1 MRPSTALWHCVIGLR
16 AIAPEAEGN
25 FLLESLL
32 SAFRSNPE
40 ITETQRALRHGTHRQ
55 LLSGIGASQKTTI
68 MASLWEGSN
77 GGRPWLLVTHNAYQ
91 AGRIYE
97 DLVTLLGPQDIELF
111 PAMDT
116 LPHEETSELENQG
129 ARARVLARLVMGEQL
144 IVVTHFSAL
153 CRKMMPP
160 GLLHKDTLRL
170 SSRMEIAPAE
180 LVNHAVNLGYE
191 RVDRVEGPGQFARR
205 GGIFDIWPPTTAEP
219 YRVEFF
225 GDEIESIRTFEP
237 IGQRSTSEDKEL
249 LIWPTRDSAGDID
262 GYAISELV
270 REKAAAQASALR
282 KSGLAEAG
290 DRLEQTMNEMA
301 ERLEQLGHF
310 PGRDQFMPFFYG
322 ARSVAGAEA
331 GSGSGSGSGSG
342 RGAGLVTL
350 LDYMPEAL
358 VFLDEPVRIQEYGQ
372 AAEREIAEAI
382 MANIERGFALKDEL
396 EIFAGYDEIMNVIEY
411 HDTISMV
418 MLPTQSKGQRP
429 ERTVTFPIRTARSFQ
444 GKSDRL
450 KEELRRWQQDRVA
463 VLLLVNDSEQARHL
477 GDMLRED
484 GINAVYD
491 PQCRTPLEGGITVVS
506 CGKLESGFEC
516 TQPRLVVLTVHEIF
530 GRQEK
535 KKRARFANE
544 GIKISAYTDLRSGDY
559 VVHVN
564 HGIGQYLGMKTL
576 LVAGV
581 HRDYLHVQYA
591 GGDVLYVPVDQ
602 VNMLQKYV
610 GSADD
615 APRLHKLGGTDWQKT
630 KLRVKESVK
639 EMADGLL
646 KLYATRETM
655 PGFAFAPDTPWQAQF
670 EDAFIYEETPDQL
683 KAIAEIK
690 RDMEDSK
697 AMDRLLCGDVG
708 YGKTEVAIR
717 AAFKAVDNGKQV
729 AVLVPTTIL
738 AQQHYQTFLDRFADF
753 PAISIRSLSRFQSPK
768 EQKETLKLL
777 AEGRVDIIIG
787 THRLF
792 SSDII
797 FKNLGLLIV
806 DEEQRFG
813 VAHKERLKELRK
825 NVDVLTLTA
834 TPIPRTLHMALVGV
848 RDMSVIETPPEDRF
862 PVRTYVTEYNDG
874 LIQEAIQRELAREG
888 QIYFVYNR
896 IESID
901 QMANHLQEL
910 VPDARIL
917 VGHGQMSEDTLER
930 VMLDFIDGE
939 ADILLC
945 TTIIESG
952 MDIPNVNTLIVY
964 DADRLGLAQLYQL
977 RGRVGRSNRIAY
989 AYFTYRKDKVINEVA
1004 EKRLQAIRDFTEL
1017 GSGFKIAMRD
1027 LEIRG
1032 AGNLLGPEQ
1041 HGHIASVGF
1050 EMYCR
1055 LLEEA
1060 VQELRGNYQPEP
1072 PDTVVELPVDAY
1084 LPDTYIPD
1092 VRQKVEMYKKIAAVK
1107 NVAEAEQLAGELKDR
1122 FGNLPEEVANLVALS
1137 VFRARFRAVG
1147 VQSISTER
1155 DALVIRFH
1163 EGVTPDSV
1171 YVHRLLRQKRP
1182 HVTYHTGKGV
1192 QLRVHGAVTMAQAMG
1207 AGGAGG
1213 AAGASRIGG
1222 GGTRFGSAVGA
1233 AGAGSAGS
1241 AAGAG
1246 GVTAGAGIC
1255 ASVSQ
1260 SAAGM
1265 VKMLQFLAD
1274 ALGA

>member
-1 MRPSTALWHCVIGLR
+1 M
-16 AIAPEAEGN
+16 
-25 FLLESLL
+25 LESLL
-32 SAFRSNPE
+32 NAFRSNPE
-40 ITETQRALRHGTHRQ
+40 IIETNRALQHGVHRQ
-55 LLSGIGASQKTTI
+55 LLSGVGASQKTAI
-68 MASLWEGSN
+68 MASLWEGN
-77 GGRPWLLVTHNAYQ
+77 DGGRPWLLVTHNAYQ
-91 AGRIYE
+91 AVRIYE
-97 DLVTLLGPQDIELF
+97 DLATLLGPRDIELF

-129 ARARVLARLVMGEQL
+129 ARARVLARLVMGEKL
-144 IVVTHFSAL
+144 IVITHFSAL
-153 CRKMMPP
+153 SRKTMPP
-160 GLLHKDTLRL
+160 QILRQDTLRL
-170 SSRMEIAPAE
+170 SVGQETAPAT
-180 LVNHAVNLGYE
+180 LVSHAVNLGYE
-191 RVDRVEGPGQFARR
+191 RVDLVEGPGQFARR
-205 GGIFDIWPPTTAEP
+205 GGIFDIWPPTTGEP

-225 GDEIESIRTFEP
+225 GDEIESVRTFEP
-237 IGQRSTSEDKEL
+237 IGQRSTSQDTEL
-249 LIWPTRDSAGDID
+249 LIWPTRDSAGEVD
-262 GYAISELV
+262 GYAIGELV
-270 REKAAAQASALR
+270 REKAAAQAIVLR
-282 KSGLAEAG
+282 KAGMAEAG
-290 DRLEQTMNEMA
+290 DRLEQTMNEMV

-310 PGRDQFMPFFYG
+310 PGRDQFMPFFYD
-322 ARSVAGAEA
+322 RAGMA
-331 GSGSGSGSGSG
+331 
-342 RGAGLVTL
+342 TL

-372 AAEREIAEAI
+372 AAEREIAETI
-382 MANIERGFALKDEL
+382 MGNIERGFTLRDEM
-396 EIFAGYDEIMNVIEY
+396 EIFASYDDVMNVIEY
-411 HDTISMV
+411 HDTISIV
-418 MLPTQSKGQRP
+418 MLPTQTRGQRP

-450 KEELRRWQQDRVA
+450 KEELHRWQQDRVA
-463 VLLLVNDSEQARHL
+463 VLLLVHDSEQAHHL
-477 GDMLRED
+477 SDMLREE

-491 PQCRTPLEGGITVVS
+491 PECRTPLEGGITVVS
-506 CGKLESGFEC
+506 FGRLESGFEC

-544 GIKISAYTDLRSGDY
+544 GIKISTYTDLRTGDY
-559 VVHVN
+559 VVHLN

-581 HRDYLHVQYA
+581 HRDYLHVQYS
-591 GGDVLYVPVDQ
+591 GGDALYVPVEQ
-602 VNMLQKYV
+602 VNLLQKYV

-615 APRLHKLGGTDWQKT
+615 APKLHKLGGTDWQKT
-630 KLRVKESVK
+630 KARVKESVK
-639 EMADGLL
+639 EMAEGLL
-646 KLYATRETM
+646 KLYAARETV
-655 PGFAFAPDTPWQAQF
+655 PGFVFAPDTPWQAQF
-670 EDAFIYEETPDQL
+670 EDAFIYEETPDQV

-690 RDMEDSK
+690 NDMEDSK

-768 EQKETLKLL
+768 EQKETLKML
-777 AEGRVDIIIG
+777 AEGRVDIVIG

-792 SSDII
+792 SGDIV

-813 VAHKERLKELRK
+813 VVHKERLKEMRK

-874 LIQEAIQRELAREG
+874 LIQEAIQRELARGG

-917 VGHGQMSEDTLER
+917 IGHGQMSEDTLER

-952 MDIPNVNTLIVY
+952 MDIANVNTLIVY

-989 AYFTYRKDKVINEVA
+989 AYFTFRKDKVINELA

-1032 AGNLLGPEQ
+1032 AGNLLGAEQ
-1041 HGHIASVGF
+1041 HGHITLVGF

-1072 PDTVVELPVDAY
+1072 PDTAVELPLDAY
-1084 LPDTYIPD
+1084 LPDAFIPD
-1092 VRQKVEMYKKIAAVK
+1092 VRQKVEMYKKIAAIK
-1107 NVAEAEQLAGELKDR
+1107 SAAEAEQLAAEMKDR
-1122 FGNLPEEVANLVALS
+1122 FGELPEEVANLVTLS

-1155 DALVIRFH
+1155 DAVVIRFH

-1171 YVHRLLRQKRP
+1171 NVHQLLRQKRP
-1182 HVTYHTGKGV
+1182 RVTYHTGKGI
-1192 QLRVHGAVTMAQAMG
+1192 QLRVHGAVAMAQVMG
-1207 AGGAGG
+1207 ATGATSAAG
-1213 AAGASRIGG
+1213 AAGAVG
-1222 GGTRFGSAVGA
+1222 VGA
-1233 AGAGSAGS
+1233 AGS
-1241 AAGAG
+1241 AA
-1246 GVTAGAGIC
+1246 
-1255 ASVSQ
+1255 SE
-1260 SAAGM
+1260 AATGL
-1265 VKMLQFLAD
+1265 VKVLQYIAD

>member
-1 MRPSTALWHCVIGLR
+1 MAIQLAPVGLTPGGLLPYHSAGVDAGRGAL
-16 AIAPEAEGN
+16 APPEAEGY

-32 SAFRSNPE
+32 DAFRSNPE
-40 ITETQRALRHGTHRQ
+40 IIETKKALRQGVVRQ

-68 MASLWEGSN
+68 MASLWDGNEGS
-77 GGRPWLLVTHNAYQ
+77 RPWLLVTHNAYQ
-91 AGRIYE
+91 AVRIYE

-129 ARARVLARLVMGEQL
+129 ARARVLAKLVMGEQL
-144 IVVTHFSAL
+144 IVITHFSAL
-153 CRKMMPP
+153 SRKTMPP
-160 GLLHKDTLRL
+160 ELLRKDTLRL
-170 SSRMEIAPAE
+170 CSGQEIAPAE

-205 GGIFDIWPPTTAEP
+205 GGIFDIWPPTTGEP

-225 GDEIESIRTFEP
+225 GDEVESIRTFEP
-237 IGQRSTSEDKEL
+237 IGQRSTSQDTKL
-249 LIWPTRDSAGDID
+249 LIWPTRDSAGDVD
-262 GYAISELV
+262 GYAIGELV
-270 REKAAAQASALR
+270 REKAAAQAIALR
-282 KSGLAEAG
+282 GAGMAEAG
-290 DRLEQTMNEMA
+290 DRLEQTMNEMS

-310 PGRDQFMPFFYG
+310 PGRDQFMPFFYDK
-322 ARSVAGAEA
+322 AGT
-331 GSGSGSGSGSG
+331 GMT
-342 RGAGLVTL
+342 TL

-372 AAEREIAEAI
+372 AAEREIAETI
-382 MANIERGFALKDEL
+382 MANIERGFTLRDEMD
-396 EIFAGYDEIMNVIEY
+396 IFAGYDEIMNVIEY
-411 HDTISMV
+411 HDTIAMV
-418 MLPTQSKGQRP
+418 MLPTQTRGQRP

-450 KEELRRWQQDRVA
+450 KEELQRWQQDRVA
-463 VLLLVNDSEQARHL
+463 VLLLVHDSEQAHHL
-477 GDMLRED
+477 SNMLREE
-484 GINAVYD
+484 GINAVHD
-491 PQCRTPLEGGITVVS
+491 PECRTPLEGGITVVS
-506 CGKLESGFEC
+506 FGKLESGFEC

-544 GIKISAYTDLRSGDY
+544 GIKISTYTDLRAGDY
-559 VVHVN
+559 VVHAN

-581 HRDYLHVQYA
+581 HRDYMHVQYA
-591 GGDVLYVPVDQ
+591 GGDALYVPVEQ
-602 VNMLQKYV
+602 VNLLQKFV
-610 GSADD
+610 GSGDD
-615 APRLHKLGGTDWQKT
+615 VPKLHKLGGTDWQKT
-630 KLRVKESVK
+630 KTRVKESVK

-646 KLYATRETM
+646 KLYAVRETM

-670 EDAFIYEETPDQL
+670 EDAFIYEETPDQV

-690 RDMEDSK
+690 GDMEDSQ

-777 AEGRVDIIIG
+777 AQGRVDIVIG
-787 THRLF
+787 THRLL
-792 SSDII
+792 SNDII

-813 VAHKERLKELRK
+813 VIHKERIKEMRK

-874 LIQEAIQRELAREG
+874 LIQEAIQRELARGG

-917 VGHGQMSEDTLER
+917 IGHGQMSEDMLER

-952 MDIPNVNTLIVY
+952 MDIANVNTLIVY

-989 AYFTYRKDKVINEVA
+989 AYFTFRKDKVVNEVA

-1032 AGNLLGPEQ
+1032 AGNLLGAEQ
-1041 HGHIASVGF
+1041 HGHITSVGF

-1072 PDTVVELPVDAY
+1072 PDTAVELPLDAY

-1092 VRQKVEMYKKIAAVK
+1092 VRQKVEMYKKIAAVR
-1107 NVAEAEQLAGELKDR
+1107 NATEAEQLAVEMKDR
-1122 FGNLPEEVANLVALS
+1122 FGELPEEVANLVTLS

-1163 EGVTPDSV
+1163 EGVTPDSAKV
-1171 YVHRLLRQKRP
+1171 QQLLRQKRP
-1182 HVTYHTGKGV
+1182 RVTYHTGKGV
-1192 QLRVHGAVTMAQAMG
+1192 QLRVHGAVAMAQVMG
-1207 AGGAGG
+1207 AGAA
-1213 AAGASRIGG
+1213 AAGL
-1222 GGTRFGSAVGA
+1222 
-1233 AGAGSAGS
+1233 
-1241 AAGAG
+1241 
-1246 GVTAGAGIC
+1246 
-1255 ASVSQ
+1255 
-1260 SAAGM
+1260 
-1265 VKMLQFLAD
+1265 VKVLQHLAD